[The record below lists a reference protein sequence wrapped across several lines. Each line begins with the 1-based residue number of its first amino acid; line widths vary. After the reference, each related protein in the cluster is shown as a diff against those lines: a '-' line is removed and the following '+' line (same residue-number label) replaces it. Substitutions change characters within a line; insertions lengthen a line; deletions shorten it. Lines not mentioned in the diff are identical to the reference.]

1 MQFYFA
7 SFHLESS
14 LIQLITESPKL
25 GSQLALGRHRR
36 CRDGSSG
43 QGATPAPGTGTGAR
57 PARAAQP
64 PLPPVPSA
72 GPSAPRLWGPA
83 GDTRAPSPPA
93 VPGPGRAPG
102 AAAGGRSPGTAT
114 QVVLPLIMRH
124 ERCVKPWLFDCS
136 AVSHDAARWLV
147 EGNESRFQWL
157 IPGFSNPALHHY
169 SRANSAEAAIAFAL
183 LHGDPATSR
192 GLISVYLF
200 TLPAFLP
207 STVFTHQSTV
217 SPSSFLQEIPAAHR
231 GTQERSKSRAGW
243 RQADPAGILVSR
255 LRRASPEWL
264 WKQKLRCRS
273 CQLLPTEQGVHPA
286 WETGLQSRAGHGQR
300 GRGSWEPPETAH
312 GFFGQ
317 QNDSWQ
323 AMFLT
328 KNWKK
333 SILTI

>member
-1 MQFYFA
+1 MMQFYFP

-72 GPSAPRLWGPA
+72 GAERAAAVRAGRGHTGAFPA
-83 GDTRAPSPPA
+83 RRS
-93 VPGPGRAPG
+93 GPGRAPG

-147 EGNESRFQWL
+147 EGNESRFQ
-157 IPGFSNPALHHY
+157 
-169 SRANSAEAAIAFAL
+169 
-183 LHGDPATSR
+183 
-192 GLISVYLF
+192 
-200 TLPAFLP
+200 
-207 STVFTHQSTV
+207 
-217 SPSSFLQEIPAAHR
+217 
-231 GTQERSKSRAGW
+231 
-243 RQADPAGILVSR
+243 
-255 LRRASPEWL
+255 
-264 WKQKLRCRS
+264 
-273 CQLLPTEQGVHPA
+273 
-286 WETGLQSRAGHGQR
+286 
-300 GRGSWEPPETAH
+300 
-312 GFFGQ
+312 
-317 QNDSWQ
+317 
-323 AMFLT
+323 
-328 KNWKK
+328 
-333 SILTI
+333 